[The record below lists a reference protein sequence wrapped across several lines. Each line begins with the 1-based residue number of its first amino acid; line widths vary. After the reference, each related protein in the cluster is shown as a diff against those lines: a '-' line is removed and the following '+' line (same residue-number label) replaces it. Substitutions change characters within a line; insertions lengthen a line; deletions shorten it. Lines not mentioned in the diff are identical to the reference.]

1 MSTLKV
7 DDDIAQ
13 LQALPKDI
21 LAQEKAITALTGQSV
36 DQKWFVVHGA
46 SPQQTLERLEAF
58 TPALA
63 QAQKAGEI
71 ARWRTLPLN
80 SLARQKSDL
89 TLLRDAAPAVTNV
102 LKSAGL
108 SAVSPN
114 LDAMPVSVDAWLESP
129 ASEGWRLLWL
139 TLPDGESGV
148 LVPVDG
154 AKNSA
159 HLGELAAR
167 HDGVVW
173 VDRKASFD
181 GLFALYRTLLTG
193 LLFAAL
199 AVIACG
205 AMLRLGWRKGLISLV
220 PSVLSL
226 SCGLAVLA
234 ATGHPVNLFSL
245 LALVLVLGIGINYT
259 LFFSNPRGTP
269 LTSMLAITL
278 AMMTTLLTL
287 GMLVFSATQAISS
300 FGIVLVSAVALTAAL
315 LLAGCSHSTDT
326 KETRPQAWLQPG
338 TKVTLPPPGISPAVS
353 SQQLLTG
360 SFNGQTQSLLVML
373 NADAHKVTLA
383 GLSSVGIRLFLAT
396 YDETGIHTEQSI
408 VVPQLPPASQ
418 VLADVMLSH
427 WPISAW
433 QPQLP
438 KGWTLTD
445 NGDRRELRNASGKL
459 VTEIVYLQRKG
470 KREPISIEQHVF
482 KYHITIQ
489 YLGD

>member
-1 MSTLKV
+1 MN
-7 DDDIAQ
+7 
-13 LQALPKDI
+13 
-21 LAQEKAITALTGQSV
+21 
-36 DQKWFVVHGA
+36 
-46 SPQQTLERLEAF
+46 AF
-58 TPALA
+58 
-63 QAQKAGEI
+63 
-71 ARWRTLPLN
+71 
-80 SLARQKSDL
+80 
-89 TLLRDAAPAVTNV
+89 
-102 LKSAGL
+102 
-108 SAVSPN
+108 
-114 LDAMPVSVDAWLESP
+114 
-129 ASEGWRLLWL
+129 
-139 TLPDGESGV
+139 
-148 LVPVDG
+148 
-154 AKNSA
+154 
-159 HLGELAAR
+159 
-167 HDGVVW
+167 
-173 VDRKASFD
+173 
-181 GLFALYRTLLTG
+181 YR
-193 LLFAAL
+193 
-199 AVIACG
+199 
-205 AMLRLGWRKGLISLV
+205 
-220 PSVLSL
+220 
-226 SCGLAVLA
+226 
-234 ATGHPVNLFSL
+234 
-245 LALVLVLGIGINYT
+245 
-259 LFFSNPRGTP
+259 
-269 LTSMLAITL
+269 
-278 AMMTTLLTL
+278 
-287 GMLVFSATQAISS
+287 
-300 FGIVLVSAVALTAAL
+300 AVALAAAL

-433 QPQLP
+433 RPQLP

-445 NGDRRELRNASGKL
+445 NGDRRELRNDSGKL

>member
-1 MSTLKV
+1 MN
-7 DDDIAQ
+7 
-13 LQALPKDI
+13 
-21 LAQEKAITALTGQSV
+21 
-36 DQKWFVVHGA
+36 
-46 SPQQTLERLEAF
+46 AF
-58 TPALA
+58 
-63 QAQKAGEI
+63 
-71 ARWRTLPLN
+71 
-80 SLARQKSDL
+80 
-89 TLLRDAAPAVTNV
+89 
-102 LKSAGL
+102 
-108 SAVSPN
+108 
-114 LDAMPVSVDAWLESP
+114 
-129 ASEGWRLLWL
+129 
-139 TLPDGESGV
+139 
-148 LVPVDG
+148 
-154 AKNSA
+154 
-159 HLGELAAR
+159 
-167 HDGVVW
+167 
-173 VDRKASFD
+173 
-181 GLFALYRTLLTG
+181 YR
-193 LLFAAL
+193 
-199 AVIACG
+199 
-205 AMLRLGWRKGLISLV
+205 
-220 PSVLSL
+220 
-226 SCGLAVLA
+226 
-234 ATGHPVNLFSL
+234 
-245 LALVLVLGIGINYT
+245 
-259 LFFSNPRGTP
+259 
-269 LTSMLAITL
+269 
-278 AMMTTLLTL
+278 
-287 GMLVFSATQAISS
+287 
-300 FGIVLVSAVALTAAL
+300 AVALAAAL

-338 TKVTLPPPGISPAVS
+338 TRVTLPPPGISPAVS

>member
-1 MSTLKV
+1 MN
-7 DDDIAQ
+7 
-13 LQALPKDI
+13 
-21 LAQEKAITALTGQSV
+21 
-36 DQKWFVVHGA
+36 
-46 SPQQTLERLEAF
+46 AF
-58 TPALA
+58 
-63 QAQKAGEI
+63 
-71 ARWRTLPLN
+71 
-80 SLARQKSDL
+80 
-89 TLLRDAAPAVTNV
+89 
-102 LKSAGL
+102 
-108 SAVSPN
+108 
-114 LDAMPVSVDAWLESP
+114 
-129 ASEGWRLLWL
+129 
-139 TLPDGESGV
+139 
-148 LVPVDG
+148 
-154 AKNSA
+154 
-159 HLGELAAR
+159 
-167 HDGVVW
+167 
-173 VDRKASFD
+173 
-181 GLFALYRTLLTG
+181 YR
-193 LLFAAL
+193 
-199 AVIACG
+199 
-205 AMLRLGWRKGLISLV
+205 
-220 PSVLSL
+220 
-226 SCGLAVLA
+226 
-234 ATGHPVNLFSL
+234 
-245 LALVLVLGIGINYT
+245 
-259 LFFSNPRGTP
+259 
-269 LTSMLAITL
+269 
-278 AMMTTLLTL
+278 
-287 GMLVFSATQAISS
+287 
-300 FGIVLVSAVALTAAL
+300 AVALAAAL

-338 TKVTLPPPGISPAVS
+338 TRVTLPPPGISPAVS

-445 NGDRRELRNASGKL
+445 NGDRRELRNDSGKL

>member
-1 MSTLKV
+1 MN
-7 DDDIAQ
+7 
-13 LQALPKDI
+13 
-21 LAQEKAITALTGQSV
+21 
-36 DQKWFVVHGA
+36 
-46 SPQQTLERLEAF
+46 AF
-58 TPALA
+58 
-63 QAQKAGEI
+63 
-71 ARWRTLPLN
+71 
-80 SLARQKSDL
+80 
-89 TLLRDAAPAVTNV
+89 
-102 LKSAGL
+102 
-108 SAVSPN
+108 
-114 LDAMPVSVDAWLESP
+114 
-129 ASEGWRLLWL
+129 
-139 TLPDGESGV
+139 
-148 LVPVDG
+148 
-154 AKNSA
+154 
-159 HLGELAAR
+159 
-167 HDGVVW
+167 
-173 VDRKASFD
+173 
-181 GLFALYRTLLTG
+181 YR
-193 LLFAAL
+193 
-199 AVIACG
+199 
-205 AMLRLGWRKGLISLV
+205 
-220 PSVLSL
+220 
-226 SCGLAVLA
+226 
-234 ATGHPVNLFSL
+234 
-245 LALVLVLGIGINYT
+245 
-259 LFFSNPRGTP
+259 
-269 LTSMLAITL
+269 
-278 AMMTTLLTL
+278 
-287 GMLVFSATQAISS
+287 
-300 FGIVLVSAVALTAAL
+300 AVALAAAL

-338 TKVTLPPPGISPAVS
+338 TRVTLPPPGISPAVS

-459 VTEIVYLQRKG
+459 VTELVYLQRKG

>member
-1 MSTLKV
+1 MN
-7 DDDIAQ
+7 
-13 LQALPKDI
+13 
-21 LAQEKAITALTGQSV
+21 
-36 DQKWFVVHGA
+36 
-46 SPQQTLERLEAF
+46 AF
-58 TPALA
+58 YRTVALA
-63 QAQKAGEI
+63 
-71 ARWRTLPLN
+71 
-80 SLARQKSDL
+80 
-89 TLLRDAAPAVTNV
+89 
-102 LKSAGL
+102 
-108 SAVSPN
+108 
-114 LDAMPVSVDAWLESP
+114 
-129 ASEGWRLLWL
+129 
-139 TLPDGESGV
+139 
-148 LVPVDG
+148 
-154 AKNSA
+154 
-159 HLGELAAR
+159 
-167 HDGVVW
+167 
-173 VDRKASFD
+173 
-181 GLFALYRTLLTG
+181 
-193 LLFAAL
+193 
-199 AVIACG
+199 
-205 AMLRLGWRKGLISLV
+205 
-220 PSVLSL
+220 
-226 SCGLAVLA
+226 
-234 ATGHPVNLFSL
+234 
-245 LALVLVLGIGINYT
+245 
-259 LFFSNPRGTP
+259 
-269 LTSMLAITL
+269 
-278 AMMTTLLTL
+278 
-287 GMLVFSATQAISS
+287 
-300 FGIVLVSAVALTAAL
+300 AAL

-338 TKVTLPPPGISPAVS
+338 TRVTLPPPGISPAVS

-445 NGDRRELRNASGKL
+445 NGDRRELRNDSGKL

>member
-1 MSTLKV
+1 MN
-7 DDDIAQ
+7 
-13 LQALPKDI
+13 
-21 LAQEKAITALTGQSV
+21 
-36 DQKWFVVHGA
+36 
-46 SPQQTLERLEAF
+46 AF
-58 TPALA
+58 
-63 QAQKAGEI
+63 
-71 ARWRTLPLN
+71 
-80 SLARQKSDL
+80 
-89 TLLRDAAPAVTNV
+89 
-102 LKSAGL
+102 
-108 SAVSPN
+108 
-114 LDAMPVSVDAWLESP
+114 
-129 ASEGWRLLWL
+129 
-139 TLPDGESGV
+139 
-148 LVPVDG
+148 
-154 AKNSA
+154 
-159 HLGELAAR
+159 
-167 HDGVVW
+167 
-173 VDRKASFD
+173 
-181 GLFALYRTLLTG
+181 YRA
-193 LLFAAL
+193 AAL
-199 AVIACG
+199 A
-205 AMLRLGWRKGLISLV
+205 
-220 PSVLSL
+220 
-226 SCGLAVLA
+226 
-234 ATGHPVNLFSL
+234 
-245 LALVLVLGIGINYT
+245 
-259 LFFSNPRGTP
+259 
-269 LTSMLAITL
+269 
-278 AMMTTLLTL
+278 
-287 GMLVFSATQAISS
+287 
-300 FGIVLVSAVALTAAL
+300 AAL

-396 YDETGIHTEQSI
+396 YDEAGIHTEQSI

>member
-1 MSTLKV
+1 MN
-7 DDDIAQ
+7 
-13 LQALPKDI
+13 
-21 LAQEKAITALTGQSV
+21 
-36 DQKWFVVHGA
+36 
-46 SPQQTLERLEAF
+46 AF
-58 TPALA
+58 
-63 QAQKAGEI
+63 
-71 ARWRTLPLN
+71 
-80 SLARQKSDL
+80 
-89 TLLRDAAPAVTNV
+89 
-102 LKSAGL
+102 
-108 SAVSPN
+108 
-114 LDAMPVSVDAWLESP
+114 
-129 ASEGWRLLWL
+129 
-139 TLPDGESGV
+139 
-148 LVPVDG
+148 
-154 AKNSA
+154 
-159 HLGELAAR
+159 
-167 HDGVVW
+167 
-173 VDRKASFD
+173 
-181 GLFALYRTLLTG
+181 YRA
-193 LLFAAL
+193 AAL
-199 AVIACG
+199 A
-205 AMLRLGWRKGLISLV
+205 
-220 PSVLSL
+220 
-226 SCGLAVLA
+226 
-234 ATGHPVNLFSL
+234 
-245 LALVLVLGIGINYT
+245 
-259 LFFSNPRGTP
+259 
-269 LTSMLAITL
+269 
-278 AMMTTLLTL
+278 
-287 GMLVFSATQAISS
+287 
-300 FGIVLVSAVALTAAL
+300 AAL

-445 NGDRRELRNASGKL
+445 NGDRRELRNAGGKL

>member
-1 MSTLKV
+1 MN
-7 DDDIAQ
+7 
-13 LQALPKDI
+13 
-21 LAQEKAITALTGQSV
+21 
-36 DQKWFVVHGA
+36 
-46 SPQQTLERLEAF
+46 AF
-58 TPALA
+58 
-63 QAQKAGEI
+63 
-71 ARWRTLPLN
+71 
-80 SLARQKSDL
+80 
-89 TLLRDAAPAVTNV
+89 
-102 LKSAGL
+102 
-108 SAVSPN
+108 
-114 LDAMPVSVDAWLESP
+114 
-129 ASEGWRLLWL
+129 
-139 TLPDGESGV
+139 
-148 LVPVDG
+148 
-154 AKNSA
+154 
-159 HLGELAAR
+159 
-167 HDGVVW
+167 
-173 VDRKASFD
+173 
-181 GLFALYRTLLTG
+181 YR
-193 LLFAAL
+193 
-199 AVIACG
+199 
-205 AMLRLGWRKGLISLV
+205 
-220 PSVLSL
+220 
-226 SCGLAVLA
+226 
-234 ATGHPVNLFSL
+234 
-245 LALVLVLGIGINYT
+245 
-259 LFFSNPRGTP
+259 
-269 LTSMLAITL
+269 
-278 AMMTTLLTL
+278 
-287 GMLVFSATQAISS
+287 
-300 FGIVLVSAVALTAAL
+300 AVALAAAL

-338 TKVTLPPPGISPAVS
+338 TRVTLPPPGISPAVS

-427 WPISAW
+427 WPFSAW

>member
-1 MSTLKV
+1 MN
-7 DDDIAQ
+7 
-13 LQALPKDI
+13 
-21 LAQEKAITALTGQSV
+21 
-36 DQKWFVVHGA
+36 
-46 SPQQTLERLEAF
+46 AF
-58 TPALA
+58 Y
-63 QAQKAGEI
+63 
-71 ARWRTLPLN
+71 R
-80 SLARQKSDL
+80 
-89 TLLRDAAPAVTNV
+89 AV
-102 LKSAGL
+102 
-108 SAVSPN
+108 
-114 LDAMPVSVDAWLESP
+114 
-129 ASEGWRLLWL
+129 
-139 TLPDGESGV
+139 
-148 LVPVDG
+148 
-154 AKNSA
+154 
-159 HLGELAAR
+159 
-167 HDGVVW
+167 
-173 VDRKASFD
+173 
-181 GLFALYRTLLTG
+181 
-193 LLFAAL
+193 
-199 AVIACG
+199 
-205 AMLRLGWRKGLISLV
+205 
-220 PSVLSL
+220 
-226 SCGLAVLA
+226 VLA
-234 ATGHPVNLFSL
+234 
-245 LALVLVLGIGINYT
+245 
-259 LFFSNPRGTP
+259 
-269 LTSMLAITL
+269 
-278 AMMTTLLTL
+278 
-287 GMLVFSATQAISS
+287 
-300 FGIVLVSAVALTAAL
+300 AAL

-338 TKVTLPPPGISPAVS
+338 TRVTLPPPGISPAVS

>member
-1 MSTLKV
+1 MN
-7 DDDIAQ
+7 
-13 LQALPKDI
+13 
-21 LAQEKAITALTGQSV
+21 
-36 DQKWFVVHGA
+36 
-46 SPQQTLERLEAF
+46 AF
-58 TPALA
+58 YRTVALA
-63 QAQKAGEI
+63 
-71 ARWRTLPLN
+71 
-80 SLARQKSDL
+80 
-89 TLLRDAAPAVTNV
+89 
-102 LKSAGL
+102 
-108 SAVSPN
+108 
-114 LDAMPVSVDAWLESP
+114 
-129 ASEGWRLLWL
+129 
-139 TLPDGESGV
+139 
-148 LVPVDG
+148 
-154 AKNSA
+154 
-159 HLGELAAR
+159 
-167 HDGVVW
+167 
-173 VDRKASFD
+173 
-181 GLFALYRTLLTG
+181 
-193 LLFAAL
+193 
-199 AVIACG
+199 
-205 AMLRLGWRKGLISLV
+205 
-220 PSVLSL
+220 
-226 SCGLAVLA
+226 
-234 ATGHPVNLFSL
+234 
-245 LALVLVLGIGINYT
+245 
-259 LFFSNPRGTP
+259 
-269 LTSMLAITL
+269 
-278 AMMTTLLTL
+278 
-287 GMLVFSATQAISS
+287 
-300 FGIVLVSAVALTAAL
+300 AAL

-396 YDETGIHTEQSI
+396 YDESGIHTEQSI